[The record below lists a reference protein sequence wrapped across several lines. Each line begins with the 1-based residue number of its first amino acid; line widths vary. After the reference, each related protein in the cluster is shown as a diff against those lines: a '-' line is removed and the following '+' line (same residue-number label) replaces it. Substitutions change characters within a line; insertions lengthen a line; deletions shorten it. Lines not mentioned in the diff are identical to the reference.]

1 MLGGNSRCAAGDG
14 RRARLCV
21 RAPVLLQERHAP
33 SHAPV
38 GVAEFS
44 RGHSLLARAAAH
56 LVRPAADRR
65 NQRRRCVGFRSAV
78 GVAAM
83 PRGRAHRVLACAV
96 VLFGTFLCR
105 RVGQSTSGML
115 GLRSRRAHTRGRA
128 AIAAECRFIAKW
140 RRPAFVWG
148 ANSLLF
154 EPGHRFVHFGYWAH
168 YFMSDRHADDRFFR
182 VLRVCARASVRA
194 ACLFVSLYFG
204 CSCVCAMRCAL
215 RAARHY
221 YQDGMASIKQFAI
234 ECAFAAV
241 RFGALSACPSR
252 NGRTD

>member
-1 MLGGNSRCAAGDG
+1 VGIADALQVTVGERDCAYAHQFSYKNGTRHPTRPSAWPNSVADTLCWREPPRTWCAQQPTGG
-14 RRARLCV
+14 
-21 RAPVLLQERHAP
+21 
-33 SHAPV
+33 
-38 GVAEFS
+38 
-44 RGHSLLARAAAH
+44 
-56 LVRPAADRR
+56 R
-65 NQRRRCVGFRSAV
+65 NQRRRCVGCRSAF

-83 PRGRAHRVLACAV
+83 PRGPAHRVLACVA

-115 GLRSRRAHTRGRA
+115 GLRSRGAHTRGRA
-128 AIAAECRFIAKW
+128 ATAAECRFIAKW

-241 RFGALSACPSR
+241 RSGALSACPSR